1 MPLVPNLVNKEW
13 LVFINRDAFDT
24 LYKVYLKNFEA
35 KNQKRRE
42 YSVIWFRQ
50 IWRKL
55 NYIAGISHLPSV
67 SVLNIDNAYNPRRPL
82 YGSLRFETKSIYSRH
97 DGKYYNALIVD
108 SFNLRIPYTDIYGG
122 SRIILREN
130 KILQRLT
137 ESAIVD
143 MVQESVER
151 ILGTSR
157 EKVGGYEIIDGDCFT
172 KNYAPSLKEFGAFLE
187 IRMYDEQGAKPFN
200 TICLMQRCDNG
211 KYFYAKIAPA
221 PELGDGETKFV
232 PIKPEVVPKPI
243 YQDSLSVIH
252 SRALKELPNLPLREG
267 QYGTNGYRLVKD
279 GMDIEVD
286 GKKLHSAISVVN
298 KYGTAYHVVEDDHCY
313 TFYVSEEGKK
323 AKHYQYPYIFDEL
336 LDAVK
341 TLPTPS

>member
-97 DGKYYNALIVD
+97 DGKYYNVLIAD
-108 SFNLRIPYTDIYGG
+108 SFNFRIPYTDIYGG

-143 MVQESVER
+143 MVRESVER

-187 IRMYDEQGAKPFN
+187 IRMYCSKNHTYCFH
-200 TICLMQRCDNG
+200 CRYDNG
-211 KYFYAKIAPA
+211 MPFWAEIVPA
-221 PELGDGETKFV
+221 PELGKNSTK
-232 PIKPEVVPKPI
+232 
-243 YQDSLSVIH
+243 
-252 SRALKELPNLPLREG
+252 
-267 QYGTNGYRLVKD
+267 YRP
-279 GMDIEVD
+279 
-286 GKKLHSAISVVN
+286 ISVTKVPSIIL
-298 KYGTAYHVVEDDHCY
+298 DDAQ
-313 TFYVSEEGKK
+313 SLLRKAKK
-323 AKHYQYPYIFDEL
+323 AH
-336 LDAVK
+336 K
-341 TLPTPS
+341 TVS